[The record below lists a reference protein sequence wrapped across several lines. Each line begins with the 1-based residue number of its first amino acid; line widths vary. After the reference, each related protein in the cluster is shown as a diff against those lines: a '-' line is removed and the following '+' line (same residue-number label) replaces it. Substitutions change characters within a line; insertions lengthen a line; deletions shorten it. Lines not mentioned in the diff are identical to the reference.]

1 MLELAATVL
10 WSQLQVSSPPRKTLE
25 SYTRLPTYSSAVHMA
40 SLFLLLSSRDLRH
53 ASLFILP
60 IADLVDIA
68 DTCTNSLCVDIE
80 LHWTWS
86 IHGAVK
92 KSSEHLKTVAYS
104 WQPGRSPAF
113 TFVAQISAPV
123 ADGKASISGWA
134 SGSCHSLNIWMLEVL
149 TTDFCSV
156 DCRDI

>member
-60 IADLVDIA
+60 VADLVDIA
-68 DTCTNSLCVDIE
+68 DTCTHSLCVDIE
-80 LHWTWS
+80 LH
-86 IHGAVK
+86 
-92 KSSEHLKTVAYS
+92 
-104 WQPGRSPAF
+104 
-113 TFVAQISAPV
+113 
-123 ADGKASISGWA
+123 
-134 SGSCHSLNIWMLEVL
+134 
-149 TTDFCSV
+149 
-156 DCRDI
+156 